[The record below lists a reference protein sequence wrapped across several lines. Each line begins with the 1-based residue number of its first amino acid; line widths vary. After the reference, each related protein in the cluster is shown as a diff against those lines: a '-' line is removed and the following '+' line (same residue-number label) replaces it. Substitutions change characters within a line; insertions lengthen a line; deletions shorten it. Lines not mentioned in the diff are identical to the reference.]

1 MDWREHFTYDEA
13 NGNLTWKHRPKEA
26 FKNKQAFGAWTRK
39 YAGRIAG
46 CLTRGY
52 ILVRIGNRLYRAH
65 RIIWEMHHGPIPSGM
80 VIDHVNKDRAD
91 NRLSNLRLAT
101 PLQNGANSKARKH
114 NTTGLKGVMAACS
127 SHNRV
132 KKWRARIRHEG
143 VTRYL
148 GYFHTKEE
156 AHCVYMAELEKLH
169 GAFAS

>member
-65 RIIWEMHHGPIPSGM
+65 RIIWEMHHGPIPKGNELDH
-80 VIDHVNKDRAD
+80 IDTNRAN
-91 NRLSNLRLAT
+91 NRLSNLRVCTHA
-101 PLQNGANSKARKH
+101 QNCLNRGANKNNRF
-114 NTTGLKGVMAACS
+114 GLKGVLMCEGRIISRIMVNGRTTDLGSFPTPEAAHAAYCAAAKE
-127 SHNRV
+127 HHGEF
-132 KKWRARIRHEG
+132 AR
-143 VTRYL
+143 T
-148 GYFHTKEE
+148 
-156 AHCVYMAELEKLH
+156 A
-169 GAFAS
+169 